1 MEVLMGCCR
10 RLLYLSLQLT
20 AFALG
25 GGPQHS
31 AQLHRALLH
40 LVARP
45 HGSRARHM
53 SWFLCSLLI
62 ASAQG
67 FLAPHSTLPSLSRAA
82 ALPDA
87 LEGLRFGAPAA
98 ARDLAALD
106 GASSLLL
113 ADGENYATYAVATL
127 FAAAIAF
134 YAVIIFMTPKTP
146 SKWD

>member
-1 MEVLMGCCR
+1 
-10 RLLYLSLQLT
+10 
-20 AFALG
+20 
-25 GGPQHS
+25 
-31 AQLHRALLH
+31 
-40 LVARP
+40 
-45 HGSRARHM
+45 M

-67 FLAPHSTLPSLSRAA
+67 FLAPHSPLPSLSRAA

-87 LEGLRFGAPAA
+87 LESLQLGAPAA

-106 GASSLLL
+106 GVSSLLL

>member
-1 MEVLMGCCR
+1 
-10 RLLYLSLQLT
+10 
-20 AFALG
+20 
-25 GGPQHS
+25 
-31 AQLHRALLH
+31 
-40 LVARP
+40 
-45 HGSRARHM
+45 M

-87 LEGLRFGAPAA
+87 LESLQLGAPAA

-106 GASSLLL
+106 GVSSLLL